1 MKIAIDSH
9 SHHIFNGQHWRNND
23 GLRGVRYDL
32 LVCLIHASIS
42 RKTTG
47 LHFSEFFFVSP
58 LESFC
63 EVCIQV

>member
-1 MKIAIDSH
+1 MKIAIDFH
-9 SHHIFNGQHWRNND
+9 SHYSMGNT
-23 GLRGVRYDL
+23 GVITMALDL